1 MERISVEVILMA
13 NSSRYEFLLPIAM
26 EVKVAKQ
33 LMTKVISGMEGV
45 MLNRESLVLYA
56 MKKGCEVELNVPIE
70 QSCMKDGSQL
80 MLI

>member
-13 NSSRYEFLLPIAM
+13 NSSHYEFLLPIAM

-33 LMTKVISGMEGV
+33 LMTKVISGMERV
-45 MLNRESLVLYA
+45 MLRREHLVLYS
-56 MKKGCEVELNVPIE
+56 MEKGCEVELNVPIE

-80 MLI
+80 ILL